1 MLYIKRIILKTLFL
15 LLFLTTIISCTT
27 TKIIEVPIE
36 TIKTEYIEQ
45 VKYDSIYSKDSIYIM
60 QKGDTIYN
68 NKVQYLYKYKYLRDT
83 INITDTIPKII
94 TVKDTQYIN
103 QLYAWQKILIV
114 IGIGFILYWI
124 IKLVIYIKSKFNM
137 MLKKWFGIAHFNK
150 SYKMK
155 RE

>member
-1 MLYIKRIILKTLFL
+1 MLYIKKLTLKTLFL

-27 TKIIEVPIE
+27 TKIVEVPVE
-36 TIKTEYIEQ
+36 TIKTEYVEQ

-83 INITDTIPKII
+83 INITDTIPKIV
-94 TVKDTQYIN
+94 TVTDTQYIN
-103 QLYAWQKILIV
+103 QLYTWQKLLIV

-124 IKLVIYIKSKFNM
+124 IKLVIYIKSKFN
-137 MLKKWFGIAHFNK
+137 I
-150 SYKMK
+150 
-155 RE
+155 

>member
-1 MLYIKRIILKTLFL
+1 MLYIKKLTLKTLFL

-27 TKIIEVPIE
+27 TKIVEVPVE

-83 INITDTIPKII
+83 VNVTDTIPQII
-94 TVKDTQYIN
+94 TVKDVQYIN
-103 QLYAWQKILIV
+103 QLYTWQKILIV
-114 IGIGFILYWI
+114 IGIGVILYWI
-124 IKLVIYIKSKFNM
+124 IKLLV
-137 MLKKWFGIAHFNK
+137 
-150 SYKMK
+150 
-155 RE
+155 

>member
-27 TKIIEVPIE
+27 TKIVEVPVE

-68 NKVQYLYKYKYLRDT
+68 NKIQYLYKYKYLRDT
-83 INITDTIPKII
+83 VHVTDTIPKIVTI
-94 TVKDTQYIN
+94 KDVQYIN
-103 QLYAWQKILIV
+103 QLYTWQKILIV
-114 IGIGFILYWI
+114 IGIGVILYWV
-124 IKLVIYIKSKFNM
+124 IKLLI
-137 MLKKWFGIAHFNK
+137 
-150 SYKMK
+150 
-155 RE
+155 

>member
-1 MLYIKRIILKTLFL
+1 MLYIKKLTLKTLFL
-15 LLFLTTIISCTT
+15 LLFLATIISCTS
-27 TKIIEVPIE
+27 TKTIEVPIE

-83 INITDTIPKII
+83 INITDTIPKIV

-103 QLYAWQKILIV
+103 QLYTWQKLLIV

-124 IKLVIYIKSKFNM
+124 IKLVIYIKSKFNV
-137 MLKKWFGIAHFNK
+137 
-150 SYKMK
+150 
-155 RE
+155 

>member
-1 MLYIKRIILKTLFL
+1 MLYIKRLILKTLFL

-27 TKIIEVPIE
+27 TKTIEVPVE

-103 QLYAWQKILIV
+103 QLYTWQKLLIV
-114 IGIGFILYWI
+114 IGIGFILCQI
-124 IKLVIYIKSKFNM
+124 IKLVIYIKSKFN
-137 MLKKWFGIAHFNK
+137 I
-150 SYKMK
+150 
-155 RE
+155 

>member
-1 MLYIKRIILKTLFL
+1 MLYIKKLILKTLFL

-27 TKIIEVPIE
+27 TKIVEVPVE

-68 NKVQYLYKYKYLRDT
+68 NKVQYFYKYKYLRDT
-83 INITDTIPKII
+83 INITDTIPKIVTI
-94 TVKDTQYIN
+94 KDTQYIN
-103 QLYAWQKILIV
+103 QLYTWQKILIV

-124 IKLVIYIKSKFNM
+124 IKLVIYIKSKFN
-137 MLKKWFGIAHFNK
+137 I
-150 SYKMK
+150 
-155 RE
+155 

>member
-15 LLFLTTIISCTT
+15 LLLLTIVISCTT
-27 TKIIEVPIE
+27 TKIVEVPIE

-45 VKYDSIYSKDSIYIM
+45 VKYDSIYSRDSIYIM

-83 INITDTIPKII
+83 INITDTIPKIVTI
-94 TVKDTQYIN
+94 KDTQYIN
-103 QLYAWQKILIV
+103 QLYTWQKLLIV

-124 IKLVIYIKSKFNM
+124 IKLVIYIKSKFN
-137 MLKKWFGIAHFNK
+137 I
-150 SYKMK
+150 
-155 RE
+155 

>member
-1 MLYIKRIILKTLFL
+1 MLYIKRLILKTLFL

-27 TKIIEVPIE
+27 TKIVEVPVE

-83 INITDTIPKII
+83 INITDTIPKIV
-94 TVKDTQYIN
+94 TVKDTQYVN
-103 QLYAWQKILIV
+103 QLYTWQKLLIV

-124 IKLVIYIKSKFNM
+124 IKLVIYIKNKFNI
-137 MLKKWFGIAHFNK
+137 KV
-150 SYKMK
+150 
-155 RE
+155 

>member
-1 MLYIKRIILKTLFL
+1 MLYIKKLILKTLFL

-27 TKIIEVPIE
+27 TKIVEVPIE

-83 INITDTIPKII
+83 INITDTIPKIV

-103 QLYAWQKILIV
+103 QLYTWQKILIV

-124 IKLVIYIKSKFNM
+124 IKLVIYIKSKFN
-137 MLKKWFGIAHFNK
+137 I
-150 SYKMK
+150 
-155 RE
+155 

>member
-1 MLYIKRIILKTLFL
+1 MLYIKRLILKTLFL
-15 LLFLTTIISCTT
+15 LLFLTTLISCTT
-27 TKIIEVPIE
+27 TKIVEVPIE

-83 INITDTIPKII
+83 INITDTIPKIV
-94 TVKDTQYIN
+94 TVRDVQYIN
-103 QLYAWQKILIV
+103 QLYTWQKLLIV

-124 IKLVIYIKSKFNM
+124 IKLVIYIKSKFN
-137 MLKKWFGIAHFNK
+137 I
-150 SYKMK
+150 
-155 RE
+155 

>member
-1 MLYIKRIILKTLFL
+1 MLYIKKLTLKTLFL
-15 LLFLTTIISCTT
+15 LLFLTTIISCTS
-27 TKIIEVPIE
+27 TKIVEVPIE

-83 INITDTIPKII
+83 INITDTIPKIV
-94 TVKDTQYIN
+94 TVKDTQYVN
-103 QLYAWQKILIV
+103 QLHTWQKLLIV

-124 IKLVIYIKSKFNM
+124 IKLVIYIKSKFN
-137 MLKKWFGIAHFNK
+137 I
-150 SYKMK
+150 
-155 RE
+155 

>member
-1 MLYIKRIILKTLFL
+1 MLYIKKLILKTLFL

-27 TKIIEVPIE
+27 TKIVEVPVE

-83 INITDTIPKII
+83 INITDTIPKIV

-103 QLYAWQKILIV
+103 QLYTWQKLLIV

-124 IKLVIYIKSKFNM
+124 IKLVIYIKSKFNV
-137 MLKKWFGIAHFNK
+137 
-150 SYKMK
+150 
-155 RE
+155 

>member
-1 MLYIKRIILKTLFL
+1 MLYIKRIILKNLFL

-27 TKIIEVPIE
+27 TKIVEVPIE

-45 VKYDSIYSKDSIYIM
+45 VKYDSIYHKDSIYIM

-83 INITDTIPKII
+83 INITDTIPTIV

-103 QLYAWQKILIV
+103 KLYTWQKLLITV
-114 IGIGFILYWI
+114 GIGFVLYWI
-124 IKLVIYIKSKFNM
+124 VRLVIYIKTKFN
-137 MLKKWFGIAHFNK
+137 I
-150 SYKMK
+150 
-155 RE
+155 

>member
-1 MLYIKRIILKTLFL
+1 MLYIKKLTLKTLFL
-15 LLFLTTIISCTT
+15 LLFLTTIISCTS
-27 TKIIEVPIE
+27 TKTIEVPIE

-83 INITDTIPKII
+83 INITDTIPKIV
-94 TVKDTQYIN
+94 TVKDTQYVN
-103 QLYAWQKILIV
+103 QLHTWQKLLIV

-124 IKLVIYIKSKFNM
+124 IKLVIYIKSKFN
-137 MLKKWFGIAHFNK
+137 I
-150 SYKMK
+150 
-155 RE
+155 

>member
-1 MLYIKRIILKTLFL
+1 MLYIKRLILKTLFL

-27 TKIIEVPIE
+27 TKIVEVPVE

-124 IKLVIYIKSKFNM
+124 IKLVIYIKNKFN
-137 MLKKWFGIAHFNK
+137 I
-150 SYKMK
+150 
-155 RE
+155 

>member
-1 MLYIKRIILKTLFL
+1 MLYIKKLILKTLFFL
-15 LLFLTTIISCTT
+15 FFLTTIVSCTT
-27 TKIIEVPIE
+27 TKIVEVPIE

-83 INITDTIPKII
+83 INITDTIPKIV
-94 TVKDTQYIN
+94 TVKDTQYVN
-103 QLYAWQKILIV
+103 QLYTWQKLLIV

-124 IKLVIYIKSKFNM
+124 IKLIIYIKK
-137 MLKKWFGIAHFNK
+137 
-150 SYKMK
+150 
-155 RE
+155 

>member
-1 MLYIKRIILKTLFL
+1 MLYIKRLILKTLFL

-27 TKIIEVPIE
+27 TKIVEVPVE

-45 VKYDSIYSKDSIYIM
+45 VKYDGIYHKDSIYIM

-83 INITDTIPKII
+83 INITDTIPTIV

-103 QLYAWQKILIV
+103 KLYTWQKLLITV
-114 IGIGFILYWI
+114 GIGFVLYWI
-124 IKLVIYIKSKFNM
+124 VRLVIYIKTKFN
-137 MLKKWFGIAHFNK
+137 I
-150 SYKMK
+150 
-155 RE
+155 

>member
-27 TKIIEVPIE
+27 TKIVEVPVE

-83 INITDTIPKII
+83 INITDTIPKIV

-103 QLYAWQKILIV
+103 QLYTWQKLLII
-114 IGIGFILYWI
+114 IGIGFIFYWI
-124 IKLVIYIKSKFNM
+124 IKLVIYIKSKFN
-137 MLKKWFGIAHFNK
+137 I
-150 SYKMK
+150 
-155 RE
+155 

>member
-1 MLYIKRIILKTLFL
+1 MLYIKKIILKTLFL

-27 TKIIEVPIE
+27 TKIVEVPVE

-83 INITDTIPKII
+83 INITDTIPKIV

-103 QLYAWQKILIV
+103 QLYTWQKILIV
-114 IGIGFILYWI
+114 IGIGFIFYWI
-124 IKLVIYIKSKFNM
+124 IKLVIYVKSKFN
-137 MLKKWFGIAHFNK
+137 I
-150 SYKMK
+150 
-155 RE
+155 

>member
-1 MLYIKRIILKTLFL
+1 MLYIKRLILKTIFL
-15 LLFLTTIISCTT
+15 LFFLTTIISCTS
-27 TKIIEVPIE
+27 TKTIEVPVE

-83 INITDTIPKII
+83 INITDTIPKIV

-103 QLYAWQKILIV
+103 QLYTWQKILIV

-124 IKLVIYIKSKFNM
+124 IKLVIYIKSKFN
-137 MLKKWFGIAHFNK
+137 I
-150 SYKMK
+150 
-155 RE
+155 

>member
-1 MLYIKRIILKTLFL
+1 MIIFDLFRMNGRKQILKVIFF
-15 LLFLTTIISCTT
+15 LLFLTIVISCKTT
-27 TKIIEVPIE
+27 TKVVEIPVE

-45 VKYDSIYSKDSIYIM
+45 IKYDSIYHKDSIYIM

-83 INITDTIPKII
+83 VNITDTIPKII

-103 QLYAWQKILIV
+103 QLYIWQKILIV

-124 IKLVIYIKSKFNM
+124 IKLVIYIKSKFN
-137 MLKKWFGIAHFNK
+137 I
-150 SYKMK
+150 
-155 RE
+155 

>member
-1 MLYIKRIILKTLFL
+1 MLYIKKLILKTLFL

-27 TKIIEVPIE
+27 TKIVEVPVE

-68 NKVQYLYKYKYLRDT
+68 NKVQYLYKYQYLRDT

-103 QLYAWQKILIV
+103 QLYAWQKLFIV
-114 IGIGFILYWI
+114 IGIGFILYQI
-124 IKLVIYIKSKFNM
+124 IKLVIYIKSKFN
-137 MLKKWFGIAHFNK
+137 I
-150 SYKMK
+150 
-155 RE
+155 

>member
-1 MLYIKRIILKTLFL
+1 MLYIKKLILKTLFL
-15 LLFLTTIISCTT
+15 LLFLTTIVSCTT
-27 TKIIEVPIE
+27 TKIVEVPVE

-45 VKYDSIYSKDSIYIM
+45 VKYDSIYSKDSIYII

-83 INITDTIPKII
+83 INITDTIPKIV

-103 QLYAWQKILIV
+103 QLYTWQKVLIV

-124 IKLVIYIKSKFNM
+124 IKLVIYIKSKFN
-137 MLKKWFGIAHFNK
+137 I
-150 SYKMK
+150 
-155 RE
+155 

>member
-1 MLYIKRIILKTLFL
+1 MLYIKRLILKTLFL

-27 TKIIEVPIE
+27 TKTIEVPVE

-83 INITDTIPKII
+83 INITDTIPKIV
-94 TVKDTQYIN
+94 TVKDTQYVN
-103 QLYAWQKILIV
+103 QLYTWQKILII

-124 IKLVIYIKSKFNM
+124 IKLVIYIKSKFN
-137 MLKKWFGIAHFNK
+137 I
-150 SYKMK
+150 
-155 RE
+155 

>member
-1 MLYIKRIILKTLFL
+1 MLYTKRIILKTLFF
-15 LLFLTTIISCTT
+15 LLFLIIVISCKTT
-27 TKIIEVPIE
+27 TKVVEIPVE

-45 VKYDSIYSKDSIYIM
+45 IKYDSIYHKDSIYIM

-103 QLYAWQKILIV
+103 QLYAWKKILII
-114 IGIGFILYWI
+114 IGIVFILYWI
-124 IKLVIYIKSKFNM
+124 IKLVSYIKSKFNT
-137 MLKKWFGIAHFNK
+137 
-150 SYKMK
+150 
-155 RE
+155 

>member
-1 MLYIKRIILKTLFL
+1 MLYIKRLILKTLFL

-27 TKIIEVPIE
+27 TKIVEVPVE

-68 NKVQYLYKYKYLRDT
+68 NKIQYLYKYKYLRDT
-83 INITDTIPKII
+83 INIIDTIPKIV
-94 TVKDTQYIN
+94 TVKDTQYVN
-103 QLYAWQKILIV
+103 QLYTWQKLLIV

-124 IKLVIYIKSKFNM
+124 IKLVIYIKNKFN
-137 MLKKWFGIAHFNK
+137 I
-150 SYKMK
+150 
-155 RE
+155 

>member
-1 MLYIKRIILKTLFL
+1 MLYIKKLILKTLFL

-27 TKIIEVPIE
+27 TKIVEVPIE

-83 INITDTIPKII
+83 ISITDTVPKIVTI
-94 TVKDTQYIN
+94 KDVQYIN
-103 QLYAWQKILIV
+103 QLYTWQKILIV
-114 IGIGFILYWI
+114 IGIGVILYWV
-124 IKLVIYIKSKFNM
+124 IKLLI
-137 MLKKWFGIAHFNK
+137 
-150 SYKMK
+150 
-155 RE
+155 